1 MSKKV
6 AYGGIL
12 LAVNII
18 LLLFLNIISTNTL
31 LIMGLA
37 SLPISI
43 VIMEFGPKSGVA
55 FYTASIVLGFI
66 VMTNKSHWVIYVFT
80 FGVYGLIKYIIERDL
95 PVYVEILLKLVFA
108 NIVLVFLYFILKPFL
123 YIPVKLGLIAM
134 FEVVFI
140 LYDYMYSSFIDY
152 YNNKLKN
159 KLIKIEK

>member
-18 LLLFLNIISTNTL
+18 LLLFLNIIPTNTL

-55 FYTASIVLGFI
+55 FYIASIVLGFI

>member
-18 LLLFLNIISTNTL
+18 LLLFLNIIPTNTL

-55 FYTASIVLGFI
+55 FYIASIVLGFI
-66 VMTNKSHWVIYVFT
+66 VMTNKFHWVIYVFT

>member
-18 LLLFLNIISTNTL
+18 LLLFLNIIPTNTL

-55 FYTASIVLGFI
+55 FYIASIVLGFI

-108 NIVLVFLYFILKPFL
+108 NIVLVFLHFILKPFL

>member
-18 LLLFLNIISTNTL
+18 LLLFLNIIPTNTL

-55 FYTASIVLGFI
+55 FYIASIVLGFI

-80 FGVYGLIKYIIERDL
+80 FGVYGIIKYIIERDL

>member
-18 LLLFLNIISTNTL
+18 LLLFLNIIPTNTL

-55 FYTASIVLGFI
+55 FYIASIVLGFI

-159 KLIKIEK
+159 KLIKIDK

>member
-18 LLLFLNIISTNTL
+18 LLLFLNIIPTNTL

-37 SLPISI
+37 SFPISI

-55 FYTASIVLGFI
+55 FYIASIVLGFI

-108 NIVLVFLYFILKPFL
+108 NIVLVLLYFILKPFL

>member
-18 LLLFLNIISTNTL
+18 LLLFLNIIPTNTL

-55 FYTASIVLGFI
+55 FYIASIVLGFI

-108 NIVLVFLYFILKPFL
+108 NIVLVLLYFILKPFL

-134 FEVVFI
+134 FEAVFI

>member
-18 LLLFLNIISTNTL
+18 LLLFLNIIPTNTL

-55 FYTASIVLGFI
+55 FYIASIILGFI